1 MPSLPF
7 PTTFAVAR
15 VQLKFCNYSNSGFI
29 HNDVHGPLL
38 TFFFTPLSNVHT
50 EYIYTFLFLQS
61 TAGIHYISLSLDIFI
76 WIAVVRYWPIY
87 KWLEHNTPFKI
98 YLNLMKKRRPPSG
111 KKNCKWIRVDGWIL
125 RHANR
130 EALEL
135 ATSFYLLKKENTTKW
150 ICYRVI
156 TQFVG
161 LSIPL
166 CQHFAVKKIIV
177 MIRDTWLYNFIYIY
191 MYTYFIS
198 SGSGR

>member
-1 MPSLPF
+1 MMFTDRYLLSFLHPF
-7 PTTFAVAR
+7 RMYIP
-15 VQLKFCNYSNSGFI
+15 NI
-29 HNDVHGPLL
+29 
-38 TFFFTPLSNVHT
+38 
-50 EYIYTFLFLQS
+50 YIYISFSSINCRNTL
-61 TAGIHYISLSLDIFI
+61 YISLSLDIFI

-191 MYTYFIS
+191 MYTCFIS